1 MLQMQHVAFVMVG
14 AVADAIADA
23 LTYAVSVRRMNTFS
37 DMCNAHCAL
46 CIGSDILVTETETIS
61 HDKFKQKYMAMGIMY
76 RTILFTN
83 FHFTLKKYTILVYRK
98 EQLNI
103 YV

>member
-1 MLQMQHVAFVMVG
+1 MADADALLLYCIADIVSDATVAG

-23 LTYAVSVRRMNTFS
+23 LTYAVMNTFS

-61 HDKFKQKYMAMGIMY
+61 HDKFKQKYMGRMY
-76 RTILFTN
+76 RTIIFTN
-83 FHFTLKKYTILVYRK
+83 FHFTLKKLYNLGV
-98 EQLNI
+98 
-103 YV
+103 

>member
-1 MLQMQHVAFVMVG
+1 MLQMQHVAFVMAG

-46 CIGSDILVTETETIS
+46 CIGSDILVTETETTS

-83 FHFTLKKYTILVYRK
+83 FHFTLKKLYNLGV
-98 EQLNI
+98 
-103 YV
+103 